1 MKKNF
6 LNLIA
11 FVTASLCV
19 TSSFAQT
26 TLPSIINTD
35 FTCVAG
41 ETYIIDG
48 KVYVNGGAT
57 IFIEE
62 GVTLKG
68 VKKATP
74 ELASAL
80 VITRTGRIEAT
91 GSAENP
97 IVFTSNEPVATRQS
111 GDWGGVV
118 ILGNAPLNR
127 VDQTIEGINLP
138 SVPPGVDINYGGG
151 GAGLGNPNANSGIMN
166 YVRIEYAGAAVSPNN
181 ELNGLTMGGVG
192 RGTFID
198 FVEVLAGA
206 DDAFEWFGGTVN
218 SKHLIAVAPDDDAFD
233 FDFGFSGNIQFA
245 VSVLRN
251 EKPTY
256 SSDPNGIES
265 DNNGTGASDPPR
277 TNPTISNMT
286 VIGFE
291 DSTTAGVLGKRSLNG
306 ARWRRATSLT
316 VRNSIFMGFPT
327 GVAFESALTQA
338 DASRFANNIVHG
350 FRVVSSGV
358 ALPATNTG
366 ILGEVG
372 FSNETIDLTDPFNL
386 TFPDFRPTLT
396 SPAATGANFAG
407 FVGTPANFFQTTTYR
422 GAFPTGTNW
431 NATWSRFF

>member
-1 MKKNF
+1 MKKKF
-6 LNLIA
+6 LTFVA
-11 FVTASLCV
+11 FAAAFFTVK
-19 TSSFAQT
+19 SSYAQT
-26 TLPSIINTD
+26 TLPGIISTD

-57 IFIEE
+57 LFIEE

-118 ILGNAPLNR
+118 ILGSAPLNR

-138 SVPPGVDINYGGG
+138 TVPPGVDINYGGG
-151 GAGLGNPNANSGIMN
+151 GAGLGNPNENKGIMN

-218 SKHLIAVAPDDDAFD
+218 CKHLIAVAPDDDAFD
-233 FDFGFSGNIQFA
+233 FDFGFTGNIQFA
-245 VSVLRN
+245 ISVLRN

-265 DNNGTGASDPPR
+265 DNNGTGALDNPR

-327 GVAFESALTQA
+327 GVAFESAATQA
-338 DASRFANNIVHG
+338 DAARFANNIVHG

-372 FSNETIDLTDPFNL
+372 FSNETIDLVDPFNL
-386 TFPDFRPTLT
+386 TFPDFRPSLA
-396 SPAATGANFAG
+396 SPAAAGASFTG
-407 FVGTPANFFQTTTYR
+407 FVGTPANFFQVTTYR
-422 GAFPTGTNW
+422 GAFSTGTNW

>member
-6 LNLIA
+6 LTLIA
-11 FVTASLCV
+11 FVTASFSL

-26 TLPSIINTD
+26 TLPSIISTD

-62 GVTLKG
+62 GVTIKG

-97 IVFTSNEPVATRQS
+97 IVFTSAQAVPAS

-151 GAGLGNPNANSGIMN
+151 GAGLGNPNANSGILN

-181 ELNGLTMGGVG
+181 ELNGLSMGGVG
-192 RGTFID
+192 RGTFLD
-198 FVEVLAGA
+198 FIEIVYGA

-218 SKHLIAVAPDDDAFD
+218 AKHLIALAPDDDAFD
-233 FDFGFSGNIQFA
+233 FDFGYSGNIQFA

-251 EKPTY
+251 DKPTY

-265 DNNGTGASDPPR
+265 DNNGTGALDLPR
-277 TNPTISNMT
+277 TQPLISNMT

-306 ARWRRATSLT
+306 ARWRRATSYR
-316 VRNSIFMGFPT
+316 VQNSIFMGFPT
-327 GVAFESALTQA
+327 GVAFESTSTQA
-338 DASRFANNIVHG
+338 DVANFQYNIVHG
-350 FRVVSSGV
+350 FRVTDAGASIN
-358 ALPATNTG
+358 ATNRE
-366 ILGEVG
+366 IIGEVG

-386 TFPDFRPTLT
+386 TFPDFRPTLA

-407 FVGTPANFFQTTTYR
+407 FVGTPTNFFQTTTYR